1 LFYLL
6 KRDTIT
12 AMMKNVISQLIDDF
26 HERKL
31 PDPVIRTQVFSE
43 VQGKADVVIGMR
55 RAGKTW
61 FCYQKIKELLASGIE
76 KEKILYLNFEDDRL
90 LEFNVQ
96 NFQEILDVYF
106 GKYPEHR
113 KTRCYFFFDEI
124 QRIDQWEMFIRR
136 LLDTENIQIFV
147 TGSSSKLLGS
157 EIATSLR
164 GRSLAIEIFPF
175 SFEEY
180 LRYAG
185 LFSDRPK
192 TYGAN
197 TASLLRKAIKDY
209 LEVGGFP
216 EIQALD
222 RELRIEILQGYIDS
236 VLLKDIIERH
246 KVSNILVLKHLV
258 RHVMN
263 SSGGRF
269 SVNKFFNTMKSLSIK
284 CTKNS
289 LYEYLDHLT
298 DAFLFYKV
306 PIHSRS
312 EQSRLSNP
320 AKIYAIDIGLL
331 NAMTF
336 RNSYDYG
343 KLLENMVFMHL
354 RREGYDTEYV
364 PTKGGRE
371 TDFFARHRTSGETQL
386 IQVCWEMSD
395 ERTFK
400 RELQGLKSAMDELSL
415 PTGTI
420 VTWDDETVIE
430 DKIKVIP
437 IWKWLLM

>member
-1 LFYLL
+1 M
-6 KRDTIT
+6 TI
-12 AMMKNVISQLIDDF
+12 MKNVISQLIDDF

-31 PDPVIRTQVFSE
+31 PELVTRNKEFSE
-43 VQGKADVVIGMR
+43 VKGKADVVIGMR

-61 FCYQKIKELLASGIE
+61 FCYQKIKELVASGIK
-76 KEKILYLNFEDDRL
+76 KEEILYLNFEDDRL
-90 LEFNVQ
+90 LEFNV
-96 NFQEILDVYF
+96 NHFQEILDVYF

-113 KTRCYFFFDEI
+113 NARCYFFFDEI
-124 QRIDQWEMFIRR
+124 QRIDQWELFIRR
-136 LLDTENIQIFV
+136 LLDTENLQIFI

-164 GRSLAIEIFPF
+164 GRSLPIEIYPF
-175 SFEEY
+175 SFEEF
-180 LRYAG
+180 LKFHG
-185 LFSDRPK
+185 LFSGRPK
-192 TYGAN
+192 TFGMN
-197 TASLLRKAIKDY
+197 TASLLRKAVKDY

-216 EIQALD
+216 EVQKLD
-222 RELRIEILQGYIDS
+222 RNLRIEVLQGYIDS

-258 RHVMN
+258 RHIMN
-263 SSGGRF
+263 SSGGQF
-269 SVNKFFNTMKSLSIK
+269 SVNKFFNTMKSMSIK

-312 EQSRLSNP
+312 EKSRLINP
-320 AKIYAIDIGLL
+320 AKIYTIDTGLL

-336 RNSYDYG
+336 RNSYNYG
-343 KLLENMVFMHL
+343 QLLETMVFMHL
-354 RREGYDTEYV
+354 SRGGYDAEYV
-364 PTKGGRE
+364 NTKDGRE
-371 TDFFARHRTSGETQL
+371 TDFFTQHRISGKTQL

-395 ERTFK
+395 EKTFE

-420 VTWDDETVIE
+420 VTWDDETTIE
-430 DKIKVIP
+430 NKIKVIP
-437 IWKWLLM
+437 IWKWLIISGE